1 MAWLVW
7 LGFASTAHATDYTW
21 TNTATGASGYWTN
34 GNLATPA
41 NYPGSNAAS
50 DNAYLTNNT
59 GAGGSF
65 TNILNRP
72 LNFVVGTLA
81 ISNSTGGQSWL
92 IVTNAALTNTTFTLG
107 NGGGLEIDSGG
118 LLTNTTTF
126 NWLGT
131 NGGIV
136 LNNNGTLIT
145 AGSMIFG
152 KSAASL
158 TGQVASASSAG
169 QGGTWQVNG
178 QLAVGTNSFG
188 LNSLTLS
195 NATLLSAG
203 GQVGVGASSNLMSV
217 LAGGSWNLQGN
228 ILVVGAGPYVSTGN
242 TVLVSGS
249 GAVITNLGSIGS
261 INNPNGLVIGKVY
274 EVRAIVNVFGS
285 DSGGFL

>member
-59 GAGGSF
+59 GADGSF
-65 TNILNRP
+65 TNILNRT

-107 NGGGLEIDSGG
+107 NGGALQIDSGG

-131 NGGIV
+131 NGVIR
-136 LNNNGTLIT
+136 LNNNGT
-145 AGSMIFG
+145 FW
-152 KSAASL
+152 AARRRHR
-158 TGQVASASSAG
+158 QKIA
-169 QGGTWQVNG
+169 
-178 QLAVGTNSFG
+178 
-188 LNSLTLS
+188 
-195 NATLLSAG
+195 
-203 GQVGVGASSNLMSV
+203 
-217 LAGGSWNLQGN
+217 
-228 ILVVGAGPYVSTGN
+228 
-242 TVLVSGS
+242 
-249 GAVITNLGSIGS
+249 
-261 INNPNGLVIGKVY
+261 
-274 EVRAIVNVFGS
+274 
-285 DSGGFL
+285 